1 MLRRAVYLRVLFCI
15 AAAFLGRGILS
26 RAQTPPPQPQDQ
38 PAVIR
43 VTSNL
48 VMVPV
53 SVTDSAGI
61 AVKDLKAGDFR
72 IEEDGE
78 PEAVARMDEPGT
90 TPLELALLFD
100 VSGSVHGRFEFERQA
115 ASRFLREIMKPKD
128 AVTLFAIGRQPRR
141 IQERTVN
148 VQSALQ
154 GLSALEAT
162 REATAFFDSVASA
175 VHSLHNTAPAGTRR
189 VAVVVS
195 DGEDN
200 YSTQHDLDD
209 AVREL
214 QHADCLFYSINPS
227 GPSIRLN
234 RVSVRGQKGLERLA
248 TETGGAA
255 FLPDRLEELDAIFTR
270 ITNELQAQYLLGY
283 YSHNQRM
290 DGGFRKIAVRIPAR
304 PELRVRARQGYYAS
318 RHPESRASR

>member
-1 MLRRAVYLRVLFCI
+1 MRRRGVYLRVLFCI
-15 AAAFLGRGILS
+15 GAAFLGRGILS
-26 RAQTPPPQPQDQ
+26 PAQAPQPQPQ
-38 PAVIR
+38 EPAIIR

-53 SVTDSAGI
+53 SVTDQAGL
-61 AVKDLKAGDFR
+61 AVKDLRAADFR

-78 PEAVARMDEPGT
+78 AEAVARMDEPGT
-90 TPLELALLFD
+90 TPLEMALLFD

-115 ASRFLREIMKPKD
+115 ASRFLREVLKPKD
-128 AVTLFAIGRQPRR
+128 AVTVFAIGRQPRR

-154 GLSALEAT
+154 SLAALEAT
-162 REATAFFDSVASA
+162 KEATAFFDSLATGIHA
-175 VHSLHNTAPAGTRR
+175 LHNTAPPGTRR

-200 YSTQHDLDD
+200 YSTEHDLDD
-209 AVREL
+209 TLREL

-234 RVSVRGQKGLERLA
+234 RVSLRGQKGLERLA
-248 TETGGAA
+248 AETGGAA

-283 YSHNQRM
+283 YSHNQKM
-290 DGGFRKIAVRIPAR
+290 DGGFRKIAVRVPAR